1 MARFKISEEEYN
13 ELYRQEKETKDKN
26 ISQRLRVVMLRY
38 EGKKVREIA
47 EAMGLHP
54 QSVTRICARYS
65 KEGVEEF
72 ARNKYT
78 SHHRYL
84 SEEEESAILERF
96 LNEANTGKVVS
107 IDKIRKAFNEA
118 IGHKTPDSFIY
129 KVLKRHKWRKVMPR
143 PRHPKAANEEACDA
157 SKKLSKK

>member
-13 ELYRQEKETKDKN
+13 ELYQQEKETKDKN

-107 IDKIRKAFNEA
+107 IDEIRKAFKIVGQEKSCRFEDKGA
-118 IGHKTPDSFIY
+118 RPKRIY
-129 KVLKRHKWRKVMPR
+129 VTGALAYIRKKGR
-143 PRHPKAANEEACDA
+143 NFFRADIAFDCAA
-157 SKKLSKK
+157 